1 MASTYA
7 HRCFGADVL
16 TQLPEALQKKI
27 EPYRALYDIGLHGP
41 DLLFYYKALQSNPV
55 NRLGNAM
62 HEQPGTVFFERIF
75 CLCCAAGRI
84 PACWCRIATT
94 R

>member
-1 MASTYA
+1 MPSTYA

-27 EPYRALYDIGLHGP
+27 SRTVRCTIWAFTGRTCCSTIG
-41 DLLFYYKALQSNPV
+41 AVVNPV

-62 HEQPGTVFFERIF
+62 HEQPGTVFLSGR
-75 CLCCAAGRI
+75 AA
-84 PACWCRIATT
+84 
-94 R
+94 